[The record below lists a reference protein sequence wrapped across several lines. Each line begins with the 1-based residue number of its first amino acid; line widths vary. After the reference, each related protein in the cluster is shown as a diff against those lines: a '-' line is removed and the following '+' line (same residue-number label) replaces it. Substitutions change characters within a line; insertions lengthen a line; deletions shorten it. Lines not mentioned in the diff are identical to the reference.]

1 MTVANLVAVSCIF
14 YIPRVGIDNWLE
26 VPKCSKTIASPVAIV
41 SAILPAR
48 LNLLTPSLV
57 NSTPIPS
64 PRMILWESSF
74 SSTTTAALIER
85 FSGVL
90 RLAVGATAICAG
102 ACGLLSLYQ
111 FFKATDE
118 FRQAVNRRA
127 IEFAFIGSLL
137 AAVAI
142 ALLRSFGMR
151 DPSPYLIPAVMV
163 AFWSLGLFF
172 SARRFQ

>member
-1 MTVANLVAVSCIF
+1 MQQTLVTGPFARKQRTMLVVFYASCALFAV
-14 YIPRVGIDNWLE
+14 
-26 VPKCSKTIASPVAIV
+26 
-41 SAILPAR
+41 
-48 LNLLTPSLV
+48 
-57 NSTPIPS
+57 
-64 PRMILWESSF
+64 
-74 SSTTTAALIER
+74 TAALIER

-172 SARRFQ
+172 SARRFE